1 MKAVF
6 DREGLLTAFQVA
18 SAVVPSR
25 TTKPILQNVK
35 LTAAR
40 DRTVLLATDLEAVSI
55 RMEVRGVQVEDAGS
69 CLLPTSRFLSIL
81 RESRAAELQL
91 EADDQRTLIAGDGSE
106 FELPGED
113 PALFPDVPTFGTAA
127 HHQLPAGKLREMI
140 ARTLFAAAVESSR
153 YAMTGCLWELEG
165 DKTRLVAT
173 DSKRLAIIEGTGTAH
188 GNHTTEG
195 QSHVVPS
202 KVMALLEKNLTDPDE
217 AISVRF
223 SANDVLFK
231 TARAELHGRLVEGR
245 FPPYKAVLPKQT
257 PIKIPLGVAALLSAC
272 RQAAIL
278 TDDDVRGVDFE
289 FAPGKLTL
297 KARVADKGRAKVE
310 LPTTHQGKSFTVTF
324 DPKLIIDMLRVLP
337 GDAEVSLELA
347 DINSAALFKADG
359 HYSYIV
365 MPLARETKAG
375 EGKGGEGKAD

>member
-25 TTKPILQNVK
+25 TTKPILKNVK
-35 LTAAR
+35 LTAAPEQ
-40 DRTVLLATDLEAVSI
+40 TVLL
-55 RMEVRGVQVEDAGS
+55 EVRGVQVEDAGA
-69 CLLPTSRFLSIL
+69 CLLPTSEVLAIL
-81 RESRAAELQL
+81 RELRAAELRL
-91 EADDQRTLIAGDGSE
+91 EADDQRTLIVGDGSE

-127 HHQLPAGKLREMI
+127 HHQLGAGQLREMI
-140 ARTLFAAAVESSR
+140 NRTLFAAAVESSR

-165 DKTRLVAT
+165 DKARLVAT
-173 DSKRLAIIEGTGTAH
+173 DSKRLAVVEGTGTPH

-278 TDDDVRGVDFE
+278 TDDDTRGVDFE
-289 FAPGKLTL
+289 FTPGKLTL
-297 KARVADKGRAKVE
+297 KARVADKGRAKIE
-310 LPTTHQGKSFTVTF
+310 LPTSHQGKSFTVTF
-324 DPKLIIDMLRVLP
+324 DPKLIIDMLRVMP
-337 GDAEVSLELA
+337 GDAEVSLEMA
-347 DINSAALFKADG
+347 DPSSVALFKADR

-365 MPLARETKAG
+365 MPLARDAKKDAG
-375 EGKGGEGKAD
+375 KESNGQSD